1 MKLYAA
7 NTSPYARKVRV
18 LVAEKRAGG
27 LVELVLIDPWTDP
40 AALHEAVPS
49 GKVPAL
55 VTDEGWALGESW
67 AIVDYLDAVLPGPRL
82 LAPDGPERW
91 QALRRSALAQGL
103 MDAAFAAVVEGRRPA
118 GERSPGWVERQK
130 AAIRRSLPVLEAMGP
145 PALFDLGAISLAC
158 ALDYLNFRHADLDWR
173 AGSPALATWFAA
185 VDRRPSMRITDPR

>member
-1 MKLYAA
+1 MKLFAA

-18 LVAEKRAGG
+18 LIAEKRAGAR
-27 LVELVLIDPWTDP
+27 VELILIDPWSDP

-67 AIVDYLDAVLPGPRL
+67 AIADYLDAVLPGPRL
-82 LAPDGPERW
+82 LVPDGPERW
-91 QALRRSALAQGL
+91 QALRRSALAHGL
-103 MDAAFAAVVEGRRPA
+103 MDAAFAAVIEGRRPVD
-118 GERSPGWVERQK
+118 ERSPAWVERQK

-158 ALDYLNFRHADLDWR
+158 ALDYLDFRHGDLDWR
-173 AGSPALATWFAA
+173 VLCPTLATWFAA
-185 VDRRPSMRITDPR
+185 VDQRPSMRITDPR

>member
-7 NTSPYARKVRV
+7 QTSPYARKVRV
-18 LVAEKRAGG
+18 LIAEKRAGAR
-27 LVELVLIDPWTDP
+27 VELVLIDPWSDP
-40 AALHEAVPS
+40 AALHQAVPS

-67 AIVDYLDAVLPGPRL
+67 AIADYLDSVLPGPRL

-103 MDAAFAAVVEGRRPA
+103 MDAVFAAVIEGRRPA

-130 AAIRRSLPVLEAMGP
+130 AAIGRSLPVLEAMEP

-158 ALDYLNFRHADLDWR
+158 ALDYLDFRHADLDWR
-173 AGSPALATWFAA
+173 AGCPVLATWFAA
-185 VDRRPSMRITDPR
+185 VDQRPSMRITDPR

>member
-7 NTSPYARKVRV
+7 QTSPYARKVRV
-18 LVAEKRAGG
+18 LIAEKQAGG

-40 AALHEAVPS
+40 TALHEAVPS

-67 AIVDYLDAVLPGPRL
+67 AIADYLDAVLPGPRL

-91 QALRRSALAQGL
+91 QALQRSALAQGL
-103 MDAAFAAVVEGRRPA
+103 MDAAFAAVIEGRRPVD
-118 GERSPGWVERQK
+118 ERSPGWVARQK
-130 AAIRRSLPVLEAMGP
+130 AAIRRSLPVVEAMGP

-158 ALDYLNFRHADLDWR
+158 ALDYLDFRHADLDWR
-173 AGSPALATWFAA
+173 AGCPMLATWFAA
-185 VDRRPSMRITDPR
+185 VDQRPSMRITDPR